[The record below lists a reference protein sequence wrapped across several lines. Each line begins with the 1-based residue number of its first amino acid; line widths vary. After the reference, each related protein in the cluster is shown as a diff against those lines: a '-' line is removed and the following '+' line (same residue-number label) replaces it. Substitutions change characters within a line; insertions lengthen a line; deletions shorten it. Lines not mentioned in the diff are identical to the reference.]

1 MAGEYSYHR
10 IEENDLE
17 SVSELI
23 NEVLSVDIRV
33 DHWRDKYFRNPAGDA
48 RSAVVVQDGKV
59 VGQIGSI
66 PIRFR
71 VNGGEVI
78 AVQELDV
85 AMYESHRRFDVF
97 LRLANA
103 QSKIYE
109 ETDVDFSFTF
119 SIGTTSEIARIFNVS
134 KKVSQIPR
142 LIKVLDTDPLLKKKL
157 SAGPLSRVVSPAAN
171 MALRLKYGEKTKIP
185 DGMKLKKVARF
196 DERFDA
202 FWERIKDDYPIMTI
216 RSAVYLNWRYVD
228 AALIDYEIVALEEA
242 ATGAIA
248 GFVVLGESDEG
259 YTIGQIFDVVTPRE
273 GSESITRCLVSRAI
287 DRFREKKAAMAKC
300 WFYEHCHVYPVLD
313 ALGFAP
319 RLKEGRDV
327 LFTPYGSTAPC
338 RAGALGKDQTNW
350 FLAKGDSD
358 NY

>member
-202 FWERIKDDYPIMTI
+202 FWERIVM
-216 RSAVYLNWRYVD
+216 
-228 AALIDYEIVALEEA
+228 
-242 ATGAIA
+242 
-248 GFVVLGESDEG
+248 
-259 YTIGQIFDVVTPRE
+259 IG
-273 GSESITRCLVSRAI
+273 
-287 DRFREKKAAMAKC
+287 
-300 WFYEHCHVYPVLD
+300 
-313 ALGFAP
+313 
-319 RLKEGRDV
+319 
-327 LFTPYGSTAPC
+327 
-338 RAGALGKDQTNW
+338 
-350 FLAKGDSD
+350 
-358 NY
+358 

>member
-1 MAGEYSYHR
+1 MAGEYSYR
-10 IEENDLE
+10 RLEENDLE
-17 SVSELI
+17 SVSALI
-23 NEVLSVDIRV
+23 NEVLSVDIKP

-48 RSAVVVQDGKV
+48 LSAVVVHDGQV

-71 VNGGEVI
+71 VNGEEVI

-97 LRLANA
+97 LRLANE
-103 QSKIYE
+103 QSKIYKQNG
-109 ETDVDFSFTF
+109 VDFSFTF
-119 SIGTTSEIARIFNVS
+119 AIGTTSEIARIFNVS

-142 LIKVLDTDPLLKKKL
+142 LVKVLDTDPLLKKKL
-157 SAGPLSRVVSPAAN
+157 SAGVLSKVVSPAAN

-185 DGMKLKKVARF
+185 DGMELKRIERF
-196 DERFDA
+196 DAPFDA

-216 RSAVYLNWRYVD
+216 RSAVYLNWRYFD
-228 AALIDYEIVALEEA
+228 AALIDYEIIALVET
-242 ATGAIA
+242 ATGAVA

-273 GSESITRCLVSRAI
+273 GSEAITRCLVSRAI
-287 DRFREKKAAMAKC
+287 ERFRQKKAAMVKC
-300 WFYEHCHVYPVLD
+300 WFYEHCHVSPVLD
-313 ALGFAP
+313 AQGFGP

-327 LFTPYGSTAPC
+327 LFTPYDGEKSC
-338 RAGALGKDQTNW
+338 RARSLGEDQKNW
-350 FLAKGDSD
+350 YLAKGDSD

>member
-1 MAGEYSYHR
+1 MAGEYSYR
-10 IEENDLE
+10 RLEENDLE

-23 NEVLSVDIRV
+23 NSVLDVDIDL
-33 DHWRDKYFRNPAGDA
+33 DHWKDKYFRNPAGDA
-48 RSAVVVQDGKV
+48 LSAVVVQDGRV

-71 VNGGEVI
+71 VNGAEVT

-97 LRLANA
+97 LRLANE
-103 QSKIYE
+103 QKKIYR
-109 ETDVDFSFTF
+109 DAKVDFSFTF
-119 SIGTTSEIARIFNVS
+119 AIGTTSEIARIFNVS

-171 MALRLKYGEKTKIP
+171 IALRIKYGEKTKIP
-185 DGMKLKKVARF
+185 DGMKLIEIDRF
-196 DERFDA
+196 DERFDV
-202 FWERIKDDYPIMTI
+202 FWERIKDDYPIMTK
-216 RSAVYLNWRYVD
+216 RDSVYLNWRYVD
-228 AALIDYEIVALEEA
+228 AALIGYEIHALEET

-248 GFVVLGESDEG
+248 GFAVLGESDEG

-273 GSESITRCLVSRAI
+273 GSEAATRCLVAHAI
-287 DRFREKKAAMAKC
+287 DRFRERKAAMVKC
-300 WFYEHCHVYPVLD
+300 WFYAHSHLFESLD
-313 ALGFAP
+313 ALGFAS
-319 RLKEGRDV
+319 RLKDGRDV
-327 LFTPYGSTAPC
+327 LFTPFGGDGAC
-338 RAGALGKDQTNW
+338 RAQTLGEDQTNW
-350 FLAKGDSD
+350 YLAKGDSD

>member
-1 MAGEYSYHR
+1 MAGEYFYR
-10 IEENDLE
+10 RLEETDLE
-17 SVSELI
+17 GVSELI

-33 DHWRDKYFRNPAGDA
+33 DHWHDKYFRNPAGNA
-48 RSAVVVQDGKV
+48 LSAVVVHEGKV

-71 VNGGEVI
+71 VNGEEVI

-97 LRLANA
+97 LRLANE
-103 QSKIYE
+103 QSKIYKKAK
-109 ETDVDFSFTF
+109 VDFSFTF
-119 SIGTTSEIARIFNVS
+119 AIGTTSEIARIFNVS
-134 KKVSQIPR
+134 KKISQIPR

-171 MALRLKYGEKTKIP
+171 IALRLKYGEKTKIP
-185 DGMKLKKVARF
+185 DGMEFKKIERF

-228 AALIDYEIVALEEA
+228 AALIDYEIFALEEV

-259 YTIGQIFDVVTPRE
+259 YTIGQIFDVVTPRV
-273 GSESITRCLVSRAI
+273 GSESITRCLVGHAI
-287 DRFREKKAAMAKC
+287 DRFREKKAAMLKC
-300 WFYEHCHVYPVLD
+300 WFYEHCHVFAVLD

-327 LFTPYGSTAPC
+327 LFTPIESTAPC
-338 RAGALGKDQTNW
+338 RAKTLGEDQKNW
-350 FLAKGDSD
+350 YLAKGDSD